1 MSHFDPD
8 ISLLIVGEEERAQIA
23 ACLQR
28 LMSDSGASYSM
39 VIDRSGQILSEESD
53 EIRPEMVHLGAL
65 IAATYAST
73 QEMARILKEDGFKT
87 LFQEGMKEKIFTEN
101 VRDRWLLVVI
111 FNRQAQVGMVKVL
124 ARRSSAVLA
133 NILELVERRSAEV
146 GSRRFRHIGRATI
159 DTIDLLFK
167 DDGRSDDE

>member
-1 MSHFDPD
+1 MSNFDPD
-8 ISLLIVGEEERAQIA
+8 ISRLIVGEEERAQIS

-28 LMSDSGASYSM
+28 LMADSGASYSM

-65 IAATYAST
+65 LAATYAST

-87 LFQEGMKEKIFTEN
+87 LFQEGMKEKMFTED
-101 VRDRWLLVVI
+101 VRGRWLLVVI
-111 FNRQAQVGMVKVL
+111 FDHQAQVGMVKVL

-133 NILELVERRSAEV
+133 NILELVERRSSEI
-146 GSRRFRHIGRATI
+146 GGPRFRHIGRATI

>member
-1 MSHFDPD
+1 MSNFDPD
-8 ISLLIVGEEERAQIA
+8 ISSLIVGEEDQVQIA
-23 ACLQR
+23 SCLQR
-28 LMSDSGASYSM
+28 LMADSGASYSM

-53 EIRPEMVHLGAL
+53 EIRPEMIHLGAL

-87 LFQEGMKEKIFTEN
+87 LFQEGLKEKIFTET
-101 VRDRWLLVVI
+101 VRGRWLLVVI
-111 FNRQAQVGMVKVL
+111 FDHQTQVGMVKVL

-133 NILELVERRSAEV
+133 NILELVEQRSSEM
-146 GSRRFRHIGRATI
+146 GTTRFRHVGKATI
-159 DTIDLLFK
+159 DTIDLIFK

>member
-1 MSHFDPD
+1 MSKFDPD
-8 ISLLIVGEEERAQIA
+8 ISNLVVGEEDRSQIA

-28 LMSDSGASYSM
+28 LMADSGASYAM
-39 VIDRSGQILSEESD
+39 VIDRSGQILAEESD

-65 IAATYAST
+65 IAATYSST

-87 LFQEGMKEKIFTEN
+87 LFQEGLKEKIFTET
-101 VRDRWLLVVI
+101 VRGRWLLVVI
-111 FNRQAQVGMVKVL
+111 FNHKAQIGLVKVL

-133 NILELVERRSAEV
+133 NILELVEQRSSEV
-146 GSRRFRHIGRATI
+146 GTARFRHIGKATI

-167 DDGRSDDE
+167 DDVSPDDE